1 MIGQVFVLLFIAID
15 IAIAVAVEGDEDTIY
30 DIRRTS

>member
-1 MIGQVFVLLFIAID
+1 MIGQVLVLLFIAIA
-15 IAIAVAVEGDEDTIY
+15 IAIVVEGDEDTIY